1 MEKVLIIFGQ
11 NYTKTVTVHCGKIMT
26 ISIEL
31 LQYLFL
37 RQIKVANLH
46 LKKLG
51 QKLDSYGLH
60 KCCVEPKKN
69 GIGKVKEILKD
80 MDGTLKIDQ

>member
-1 MEKVLIIFGQ
+1 MKKGHIMFGQ
-11 NYTKTVTVHCGKIMT
+11 NHTKTITVHCGKIMT

-37 RQIKVANLH
+37 RQIKVASLH

-60 KCCVEPKKN
+60 ECCVEPKKN
-69 GIGKVKEILKD
+69 EISIL
-80 MDGTLKIDQ
+80 LP